1 MRPIRIKEAERILLL
16 MSDPGQTS
24 CSAAAEFGQSLDHGV
39 ENPGMSDDDRF
50 GRFFFG
56 ISHAAIGTARYLW
69 RTSGE
74 YASTRFRA
82 RSSFLWVPPLT
93 TTRECRRSR
102 HADVF
107 QAGSGFLMA
116 ADQDVPDQ
124 NSPRPAV
131 SVALLMSRE

>member
-24 CSAAAEFGQSLDHGV
+24 CSAAAEFGQGLDHGV
-39 ENPGMSDDDRF
+39 GNPGMSDDDRF

-74 YASTRFRA
+74 YASTPLPGSVQLSLGAPPGNDPRMQKIPA
-82 RSSFLWVPPLT
+82 RGCL
-93 TTRECRRSR
+93 
-102 HADVF
+102 
-107 QAGSGFLMA
+107 SG
-116 ADQDVPDQ
+116 
-124 NSPRPAV
+124 
-131 SVALLMSRE
+131 